1 MVEMITP
8 NIAEV
13 VARRSLPGITI
24 WNRLE
29 GRPRTERFDRALAA
43 EIRDPLWMLT
53 RQWQMGEFI
62 GDDAGSPIDVR
73 VQIATSILDTY
84 RAIHGGPEPLDD
96 RVPLEARV
104 EPRPL
109 PLRLASNRMQLEVRV
124 LAGRQWL
131 KMLAPVLAA
140 APAAAGQFGARYP
153 IDLPSIDGADDAATR
168 AHVEGWS
175 NVAAVASRRMDG
187 LALFAHL
194 AAPPGNK
201 ASDGI
206 AALAGMDAQVDPI
219 AARYVAWFRR
229 VLAQPGT
236 NDAWESERLEYQ
248 FAVSTPRIASTKV
261 YVADEYYTGHIGWY
275 SLDLDPT
282 RHTLD
287 DPPPGGPLGGPPAP
301 PAPAV
306 EDVATLSMLPTQATF
321 NGMPN
326 TRWWTFEDSRT
337 SFADIK
343 PDTTDLAKLL
353 LIEFGLVFANDWFI
367 APFTLDA
374 GRVADVRGLVV
385 TNVFGE
391 RIWVDAASRG
401 ADDDPN
407 RWGMFQISTAG
418 SDLPQPADL
427 SLVLTPSARTVMDG
441 PPMEDVMIARDE
453 MANMVWAV
461 ERGITLPSG
470 VRKNGR
476 EAAAET
482 LSFFEGELE
491 SRLGAPPQPPPPA
504 LGAKVRYNVMTTVP
518 ENWIPLVPV
527 HAPGSNRDVRLQRA
541 AMLRILEGEPS
552 GVEPA
557 VIEPRTSLMRP
568 GLDDAVQASYFI
580 NEEEIPRSG
589 TQVTLSYRR
598 TRGRDG
604 AVWLWLGVRKRQG
617 RGEGSSGLAF
627 DQILDVP
634 QPS

>member
-1 MVEMITP
+1 MITP

-53 RQWQMGEFI
+53 RQWQMGEFL
-62 GDDAGSPIDVR
+62 GDDAGSPVDVR
-73 VQIATSILDTY
+73 VQIATSKLDTY
-84 RAIHGGPEPLDD
+84 RAIHGGAESLDD
-96 RVPLEARV
+96 RVPLEAHV

-109 PLRLASNRMQLEVRV
+109 PLRLASSTMQLEVRV

-131 KMLAPVLAA
+131 KMLAPVLVA
-140 APAAAGQFGARYP
+140 APTAAGQFVDRYP
-153 IDLPSIDGADDAATR
+153 IDPPSTAGTSDAATR
-168 AHVEGWS
+168 AHVEAWS
-175 NVAAVASRRMDG
+175 NVAAVAGRRMDG
-187 LALFAHL
+187 LALYTHL
-194 AAPPGNK
+194 DASPGNM

-219 AARYVAWFRR
+219 AARFVAWFRR
-229 VLAQPGT
+229 VLAQPASDG
-236 NDAWESERLEYQ
+236 AWESERLEYQ
-248 FAVSTPRIASTKV
+248 FAVSTPRTAGAKV
-261 YVADEYYTGHIGWY
+261 YVADEYYTGQIGWY

-282 RHTLD
+282 RHTLE
-287 DPPPGGPLGGPPAP
+287 DPPPAGAPGGPPAP
-301 PAPAV
+301 PAPAA
-306 EDVATLSMLPTQATF
+306 ETIKTLSMLPTQATF

-326 TRWWTFEDSRT
+326 TRWWAFEDSRT
-337 SFADIK
+337 SFGDIR

-353 LIEFGLVFANDWFI
+353 LIEFGLVYANDWFI

-374 GRVADVRGLVV
+374 GCVADVRGLVV

-391 RIWVDAASRG
+391 RIWVEAASRG
-401 ADDDPN
+401 GDGDPS
-407 RWGMFQISTAG
+407 RWGMFQISTTG
-418 SDLPQPADL
+418 SDPAQPADL
-427 SLVLTPSARTVMDG
+427 SLVITPSARTVLDG
-441 PPMEDVMIARDE
+441 PPAEDVMLARDE
-453 MANMVWAV
+453 MANMVWAI
-461 ERGITLPSG
+461 ERGITLTSG
-470 VRKNGR
+470 LRKNGR
-476 EAAAET
+476 EAAAEM
-482 LSFFEGELE
+482 LSFFERELE
-491 SRLGAPPQPPPPA
+491 ARLGAPPQPPPPA
-504 LGAKVRYNVMTTVP
+504 PGAKVRYDVMTTVP

-527 HAPGSNRDVRLQRA
+527 HAPGSNREIRLQRA
-541 AMLRILEGEPS
+541 AMLRVLEGELP
-552 GVEPA
+552 GVTPA

-568 GLDDAVQASYFI
+568 GLDDPVQVAYFI

-589 TQVTLSYRR
+589 TQVMLSYRR

-627 DQILDVP
+627 DQLLDVP